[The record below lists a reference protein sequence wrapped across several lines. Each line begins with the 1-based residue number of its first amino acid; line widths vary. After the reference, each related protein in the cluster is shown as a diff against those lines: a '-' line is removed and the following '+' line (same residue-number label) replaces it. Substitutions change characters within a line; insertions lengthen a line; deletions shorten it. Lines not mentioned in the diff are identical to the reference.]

1 LTIKAFSISFMPH
14 QEVYGKSLKWRRG
27 TVTKL
32 TIIQLNDTHG
42 SLDLHH
48 ELFWIDNKP
57 VLRKTGGFSR
67 IAQYIRDLK
76 SQSKNVLFLDGGD
89 LFHGTLPLVASKGDA
104 ILPAL
109 KKMELDG
116 WVPGNW
122 DFAYGKEKLSYLAEA
137 LPFPSVACNV
147 KDVHTN
153 ETFMKPFIIK
163 EFDGVKVGV
172 IGLTYPYVD
181 DTMPESFSRGL
192 EFSKGVEE
200 TRGCVEELKDKVDLI
215 VLLSHMGLPL
225 DVELATLVHG
235 IDIVLSG
242 HSHDRVEEPIT
253 VNDTLI
259 VQAGSSSSFLGK
271 LEITLDGGR
280 MEDYRYKLV
289 EIDESFPE
297 DEEMAGII
305 ADILE
310 PYDKERGNIVGKTE
324 SILHRMTLNEATM
337 DQLITDAYL
346 HAYNSD
352 LAFSHGWRYGTPVP
366 AGDITEYDLH
376 TIIPTNPEMFTLEMT
391 GERLMNALEKNLEM
405 VFSRDPFKQK
415 GGYVLRSSGLFMSFK
430 PYNPEGNR
438 IQKLLVG
445 GQEIDLKKKYKI
457 AGAGKQLFKG
467 AEADKTYHK
476 VHAVDVIKQFLKEN
490 GTFKA
495 DGEPRI
501 LST

>member
-1 LTIKAFSISFMPH
+1 M
-14 QEVYGKSLKWRRG
+14 
-27 TVTKL
+27 TKL
-32 TIIQLNDTHG
+32 TIIQQNDTHG
-42 SLDLHH
+42 SLEFHH
-48 ELFWIDNKP
+48 ELFWQDNKP
-57 VLRKTGGFSR
+57 ELRKIGGFPR
-67 IAQYIRDLK
+67 IAQYIKNLK
-76 SQSKNVLFLDGGD
+76 SQNENVLFFDGGD
-89 LFHGTLPLVASKGDA
+89 LFHGTLPLVASKGEA

-109 KKMELDG
+109 QKMELDG

-122 DFAYGKEKLSYLAEA
+122 DFAYGKDQLSSLAEA
-137 LPFPSVACNV
+137 LPFPAVACNIR
-147 KDVHTN
+147 DEDTN
-153 ETFMKPFIIK
+153 EEFMKPFIIK
-163 EFDGVKVGV
+163 ELDGVKVGV

-181 DTMPESFSRGL
+181 ETMPESFSTGL
-192 EFSKGVEE
+192 AFTRGVEE
-200 TRGCVEELKDKVDLI
+200 TRDCVEELKGKVDLV

-225 DVELATLVHG
+225 DVELATLVDG

-242 HSHDRVEEPIT
+242 HSHDRVEKPII
-253 VNDTLI
+253 VNGALI
-259 VQAGSSSSFLGK
+259 VQAGSSASFLGK
-271 LEITLDGGR
+271 LEINLEGGK
-280 MEDYRYKLV
+280 MQSYQYELV
-289 EIDESFPE
+289 AIEESFPE
-297 DEEMAGII
+297 DEEMSGII

-310 PYDKERGNIVGKTE
+310 PYSKERNIVVGKTE
-324 SILHRMTLNEATM
+324 SILHRMTLNEAPM

-352 LAFSHGWRYGTPVP
+352 MAFSHGWRYGTPVG

-415 GGYVLRSSGLFMSFK
+415 GGYILRSSGLFMSFK
-430 PYNPEGNR
+430 PYNPEGSR

-445 GQEIDLKKKYKI
+445 GQEIDLKKAYKV

-467 AEADKTYHK
+467 AEVDKTYYG
-476 VHAVDVIKQFLKEN
+476 VHAVDVIKQFLKDK

-495 DGEPRI
+495 DREPKI

>member
-1 LTIKAFSISFMPH
+1 M
-14 QEVYGKSLKWRRG
+14 
-27 TVTKL
+27 TKL
-32 TIIQLNDTHG
+32 TIIQQNDTHG
-42 SLDLHH
+42 SLELHP
-48 ELFWIDNKP
+48 ELFWKENQP
-57 VLRKTGGFSR
+57 ELRKIGGFPR
-67 IAQYIRDLK
+67 IAKYIKNLR
-76 SQSKNVLFLDGGD
+76 SQEENVLFLDGGD
-89 LFHGTLPLVASKGDA
+89 LFHGTLPLVASKGEA

-109 KKMELDG
+109 EKMGLDG

-122 DFAYGKEKLSYLAEA
+122 DFAYGKEQLSSLVKG

-147 KDVHTN
+147 KDQETKD
-153 ETFMKPFIIK
+153 TFMEPYIIK
-163 EFDGVKVGV
+163 ELEDVKVGV

-181 DTMPESFSRGL
+181 ETMPESFSKGL
-192 EFSKGVEE
+192 AFSSGVEE
-200 TRGCVEELKDKVDLI
+200 TRDCVEELKGQVDLV

-225 DVELATLVHG
+225 DVELATLVDG

-253 VNDTLI
+253 VNDTLV
-259 VQAGSSSSFLGK
+259 VQAGSSASFLGK
-271 LEITLDGGR
+271 LDITLEGGR
-280 MEDYRYKLV
+280 MEDYRYELV
-289 EIDESFPE
+289 AIDESFPE
-297 DEEMAGII
+297 DEEMAGSIS
-305 ADILE
+305 DILE
-310 PYDKERGNIVGKTE
+310 PYGEERGNIVGKTK
-324 SILHRMTLNEATM
+324 SILHRMTLNEAPM

-346 HAYNSD
+346 HVYDSD

-415 GGYVLRSSGLFMSFK
+415 GGYILRSSGLFMSFK

-445 GQEIDLKKKYKI
+445 GQEIDLKKKYKV

-467 AEADKTYHK
+467 AEADKTYHG
-476 VHAVDVIKQFLKEN
+476 VHAVEVIKQFLKEN

>member
-1 LTIKAFSISFMPH
+1 MKNLTI
-14 QEVYGKSLKWRRG
+14 V
-27 TVTKL
+27 
-32 TIIQLNDTHG
+32 QLNDTHG
-42 SLDLHH
+42 SLELHP
-48 ELFWIDNKP
+48 ELFWKDNKP
-57 VLRKTGGFSR
+57 ELRNTGGFPR
-67 IAQYIRDLK
+67 IAKYIKDLK
-76 SQSKNVLFLDGGD
+76 SQAENVLFLDGGD
-89 LFHGTLPLVASKGDA
+89 LFHGTLPLVATKGEA

-109 KKMELDG
+109 EKMGLDG

-122 DFAYGKEKLSYLAEA
+122 DFAYGKEQLSSLLKA
-137 LPFPSVACNV
+137 LPFPSVACNI
-147 KDVHTN
+147 KDQETN
-153 ETFMKPFIIK
+153 ESFMKPYIIK
-163 EFDGVKVGV
+163 EMEGVKVGV

-181 DTMPESFSRGL
+181 ETMPESFSKGL
-192 EFSKGVEE
+192 EFSRGVEE
-200 TRGCVEELKDKVDLI
+200 TRDCVEELKGQVDLV

-225 DVELATLVHG
+225 DVELATLVDG

-253 VNDTLI
+253 VNDTLV
-259 VQAGSSSSFLGK
+259 VQAGSSASFLGK
-271 LEITLDGGR
+271 LDITLEGGR
-280 MEDYRYKLV
+280 MEDYRYELV
-289 EIDESFPE
+289 AIDESFPE

-305 ADILE
+305 SDILE
-310 PYDKERGNIVGKTE
+310 PYSKERGNIVGKTD
-324 SILHRMTLNEATM
+324 SILHRMTLNEAPM

-346 HAYNSD
+346 HVYDSD

-366 AGDITEYDLH
+366 GGDISEYDLH

-415 GGYVLRSSGLFMSFK
+415 GGYILRSSGLFMSLK

-438 IQKLLVG
+438 IQKLLIG

-467 AEADKTYHK
+467 AEADKTYHG
-476 VHAVDVIKQFLKEN
+476 VHAVDVIKQFLKEK

-495 DGEPRI
+495 HVEPRI

>member
-1 LTIKAFSISFMPH
+1 M
-14 QEVYGKSLKWRRG
+14 
-27 TVTKL
+27 TKL
-32 TIIQLNDTHG
+32 TIIQQNDTHG
-42 SLDLHH
+42 SLELHQ
-48 ELFWIDNKP
+48 ELFWRDNQAE
-57 VLRKTGGFSR
+57 LRKTGGFPR
-67 IAQYIRDLK
+67 IAKYIKDLK
-76 SQSKNVLFLDGGD
+76 SHEENVLVLDGGD
-89 LFHGTLPLVASKGDA
+89 LFHGTLPLVASKGEA

-109 KKMELDG
+109 KKLGLDG

-122 DFAYGKEKLSYLAEA
+122 DFAYGKEQLALLANE
-137 LPFPSVACNV
+137 LPFPTIACNV
-147 KDVHTN
+147 KEESGN
-153 ETFMKPFIIK
+153 ESFLKPYMVK
-163 EFDGVKVGV
+163 EFNGIKVGV

-181 DTMPESFSRGL
+181 ETMPASFSKGL

-200 TRGCVEELKDKVDLI
+200 ACQCVGELKGNVDLI

-225 DVELATLVHG
+225 DVELATLVDG

-242 HSHDRVEEPIT
+242 HSHDRVEKPIT
-253 VNDTLI
+253 INGSLV
-259 VQAGSSSSFLGK
+259 VQAGSSASFLGK
-271 LEITLDGGR
+271 LEIEVKDGKL
-280 MEDYRYKLV
+280 EDYQYELIA
-289 EIDESFPE
+289 IDESFPV
-297 DEEMAGII
+297 DEEMEGII
-305 ADILE
+305 ADALK
-310 PYDKERGNIVGKTE
+310 PYSKEREKVVGRTD
-324 SILHRMTLNEATM
+324 SILHRMTLNEAPM

-346 HAYNSD
+346 HAYDSD

-366 AGDITEYDLH
+366 AGDVTEYDLH

-391 GERLMNALEKNLEM
+391 GEHLMKTLEKNLEM

-415 GGYVLRSSGLFMSFK
+415 GGYILRSSGLFMSFK

-467 AEADKTYHK
+467 SEADKTYHG
-476 VHAVDVIKQFLKEN
+476 VHAVDVIKQFLQEK

-495 DGEPRI
+495 DQEAKI

>member
-1 LTIKAFSISFMPH
+1 M
-14 QEVYGKSLKWRRG
+14 
-27 TVTKL
+27 TKL
-32 TIIQLNDTHG
+32 TIIQQNDTHG

-48 ELFWIDNKP
+48 ELFWQDNKP
-57 VLRKTGGFSR
+57 ELRKTGGFPR
-67 IAQYIRDLK
+67 IAKYVKDLK
-76 SQSKNVLFLDGGD
+76 SQNENLLFLDGGD
-89 LFHGTLPLVASKGDA
+89 LFHGTLPLVASKGEA
-104 ILPAL
+104 ILPSL
-109 KKMELDG
+109 KKIGLDG

-122 DFAYGKEKLSYLAEA
+122 DFAYGKEQLSSLVEA
-137 LPFPSVACNV
+137 LPFPTVACNV
-147 KDVHTN
+147 RDAKTN
-153 ETFMKPFIIK
+153 ESFMKPFVIK
-163 EFDGVKVGV
+163 ELDGVKVGI

-181 DTMPESFSRGL
+181 ETMPESFSKGLAFSRG
-192 EFSKGVEE
+192 VDE
-200 TRGCVEELKDKVDLI
+200 TRACVEELKGQVDLV

-225 DVELATLVHG
+225 DVELATFVDD

-242 HSHDRVEEPIT
+242 HSHDRVEEAIT

-259 VQAGSSSSFLGK
+259 VQAGSSASFLGK
-271 LEITLDGGR
+271 LDITLEGGR
-280 MEDYRYKLV
+280 IEDYRYELV
-289 EIDESFPE
+289 PIDESLPV

-305 ADILE
+305 ADIIE
-310 PYDKERGNIVGKTE
+310 PYSNERGNIIGNTE
-324 SILHRMTLNEATM
+324 SILHRMTLNEAPM

-346 HAYNSD
+346 HAYDSD
-352 LAFSHGWRYGTPVP
+352 VAFSHGWRYGTPVP

-376 TIIPTNPEMFTLEMT
+376 TIIPTNPEVFTIEMT
-391 GERLMNALEKNLEM
+391 GERVRNALEKNLEM

-415 GGYVLRSSGLFMSFK
+415 GGYILRSSGLFMSFK

-467 AEADKTYHK
+467 AEADKTYHG
-476 VHAVDVIKQFLKEN
+476 VHAIDVIKQYLLEK

>member
-1 LTIKAFSISFMPH
+1 M
-14 QEVYGKSLKWRRG
+14 
-27 TVTKL
+27 TKL
-32 TIIQLNDTHG
+32 TIIQQNDTHG
-42 SLDLHH
+42 SLELHH
-48 ELFWIDNKP
+48 ELFWKENQP
-57 VLRKTGGFSR
+57 ELRKTGGFPR
-67 IAQYIRDLK
+67 IAKYVKDLK
-76 SQSKNVLFLDGGD
+76 SQNENVLFLDGGD
-89 LFHGTLPLVASKGDA
+89 LFHGTLPLVASKGEA

-122 DFAYGKEKLSYLAEA
+122 DFAYGKEQLASLVEE
-137 LPFPSVACNV
+137 LPFPTIACNV
-147 KDVHTN
+147 KEEENDN
-153 ETFMKPFIIK
+153 QSFLKPYIIK
-163 EFDGVKVGV
+163 ELNGIKVGV

-181 DTMPESFSRGL
+181 ETMPASFSKGL

-200 TRGCVEELKDKVDLI
+200 TSQCVDELKGNVDLI

-225 DVELATLVHG
+225 DVELATLVDG
-235 IDIVLSG
+235 IDIILSG

-253 VNDTLI
+253 VNDTLV
-259 VQAGSSSSFLGK
+259 VQAGSSASFLGK
-271 LEITLDGGR
+271 LEITLEGGK
-280 MEDYRYKLV
+280 MEDYRYELV
-289 EIDESFPE
+289 AIDESFSE
-297 DEEMAGII
+297 DEEMSGII
-305 ADILE
+305 ANLLE
-310 PYDKERGNIVGKTE
+310 PFSKERGNIVGRTE
-324 SILHRMTLNEATM
+324 SILHRMTLNEAPM

-346 HAYNSD
+346 HAYNSE

-366 AGDITEYDLH
+366 AGDLTEYDLH

-415 GGYVLRSSGLFMSFK
+415 GGYILRSSGLFMSFK

-445 GQEIDLKKKYKI
+445 GKEIDLKKKYKI

-467 AEADKTYHK
+467 AGKQLFKGAEADKTYHG
-476 VHAVDVIKQFLKEN
+476 VHAVDVIKQFLKET
-490 GTFKA
+490 GTYKA
-495 DGEPRI
+495 DQEPKI